1 MDVILR
7 NEVVE
12 TAKAGDKVNI
22 TGMPIVVPDV
32 GQLFGKTAEARRDDF
47 GGRGRGRSDILLY
60 LTFGSLIISQRAL
73 GKRVSLV

>member
-12 TAKAGDKVNI
+12 TAKAGDKVII

-47 GGRGRGRSDILLY
+47 GGRGRG
-60 LTFGSLIISQRAL
+60 
-73 GKRVSLV
+73 